1 MGVFDENNLTKNQKN
16 LMELKIRLIKAEF
29 ELNFYLTG
37 YENLNQ
43 FYNDK
48 NKLNRIF
55 MDSYISLMDHNPYD
69 FVEKIDKFTDL
80 NFSYKTDDIKIKNLL
95 KSFYDIKDLDD
106 KEIIKQKGRIKRR
119 IRKMELAASEI
130 ENVLLS
136 SLPRNYYS

>member
-69 FVEKIDKFTDL
+69 FVERIDKFTDL

-95 KSFYDIKDLDD
+95 KSFDDIKDLDD
-106 KEIIKQKGRIKRR
+106 KEIIK
-119 IRKMELAASEI
+119 
-130 ENVLLS
+130 
-136 SLPRNYYS
+136 

>member
-55 MDSYISLMDHNPYD
+55 MDSYISLMGHNPYD

-80 NFSYKTDDIKIKNLL
+80 NFSYKKDDIKIKNLL
-95 KSFYDIKDLDD
+95 KSFDDIKDLDD

>member
-43 FYNDK
+43 FYDDK

-80 NFSYKTDDIKIKNLL
+80 NFSYKKDDIKIKNLL
-95 KSFYDIKDLDD
+95 KSFDDIKDLDD

-136 SLPRNYYS
+136 SLPRSYYS